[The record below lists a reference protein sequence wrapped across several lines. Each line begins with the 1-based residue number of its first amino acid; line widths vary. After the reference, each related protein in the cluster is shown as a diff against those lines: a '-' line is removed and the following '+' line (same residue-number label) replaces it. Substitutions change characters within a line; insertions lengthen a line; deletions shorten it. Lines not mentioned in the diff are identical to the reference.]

1 MKKIPL
7 EINRYFSSFVIK
19 LIMEKYG
26 LNELDAIKE
35 YYFSETYKM
44 LNDISLEIYKM
55 SHLVVFD
62 MWENEKNTGNPRNSE
77 YIRSF

>member
-44 LNDISLEIYKM
+44 LNDLSLEIYKM

-62 MWENEKNTGNPRNSE
+62 MWKNEKNTGNPRNSE
-77 YIRSF
+77 YIKSV

>member
-7 EINRYFSSFVIK
+7 EINRYFSNFVIN

-26 LNELDAIKE
+26 FDELDAIKE

-44 LNDISLEIYKM
+44 LNDVSLEIYKM